1 MKTRLKILF
10 IIVTLAVTMS
20 LMSNTYS
27 RYVADT
33 TGNLEVQFATWKIL
47 VNESDITSGN
57 TTSIE
62 LTPVIDENTNI
73 EANKIAPSSTGYF
86 DIEIDPSNTEIT
98 FDYNVTLE
106 VLNENMPD
114 LLISEYSIIEGEN
127 PEVKKAVE
135 NNEITGTKFYKR
147 PATTSDEEFKFEP
160 FTIRVYFE
168 WFDGETATMSDE
180 EDTLIGTQEENVP
193 LQIKANI
200 KFEQNL
206 SAVAT
211 PSE

>member
-62 LTPVIDENTNI
+62 LH
-73 EANKIAPSSTGYF
+73 
-86 DIEIDPSNTEIT
+86 
-98 FDYNVTLE
+98 
-106 VLNENMPD
+106 
-114 LLISEYSIIEGEN
+114 
-127 PEVKKAVE
+127 
-135 NNEITGTKFYKR
+135 
-147 PATTSDEEFKFEP
+147 
-160 FTIRVYFE
+160 
-168 WFDGETATMSDE
+168 
-180 EDTLIGTQEENVP
+180 Q
-193 LQIKANI
+193 
-200 KFEQNL
+200 
-206 SAVAT
+206 
-211 PSE
+211 

>member
-73 EANKIAPSSTGYF
+73 AANKIAPSSTGYF

-114 LLISEYSIIEGEN
+114 LLISEYSII
-127 PEVKKAVE
+127 
-135 NNEITGTKFYKR
+135 
-147 PATTSDEEFKFEP
+147 SP
-160 FTIRVYFE
+160 FAKTLLS
-168 WFDGETATMSDE
+168 ETNS
-180 EDTLIGTQEENVP
+180 I
-193 LQIKANI
+193 
-200 KFEQNL
+200 
-206 SAVAT
+206 
-211 PSE
+211 